1 MVRARRLPMDRPAMA
16 PLLSVDVDVDVE
28 DGVAVGGGSA
38 GEEDVAA
45 AEGKE
50 VLEGVDVV
58 VVLVESVVDGGGE
71 AVEPAVMRFRYES
84 LTTVAVAP
92 QYMMYWS
99 SRALVMV
106 TQAGAAEGLDHGC

>member
-1 MVRARRLPMDRPAMA
+1 MDRPAMA
-16 PLLSVDVDVDVE
+16 PLLSVDVDVE

-38 GEEDVAA
+38 SEEYVAA
-45 AEGKE
+45 ARVKE
-50 VLEGVDVV
+50 VLEEVDVV
-58 VVLVESVVDGGGE
+58 VVLVDFVVDEGAE

-84 LTTVAVAP
+84 VTTLAVAP